1 MQVKFE
7 GLPGVLR
14 VEIRG
19 RETAQQTREL
29 AERIFAEREKHGA
42 LAILMCI
49 RASRPIFK
57 VEDYGLSGILDR
69 LRAVPGLRV
78 AAVTDDSGLHAAH
91 EYIAVLALQRGVPY
105 RAFTSEAR
113 ALARLRDT

>member
-1 MQVKFE
+1 MDVKFE
-7 GLPGVLR
+7 RLRDVLR

-19 RETAQQTREL
+19 RETARETREL
-29 AERIFAEREKHGA
+29 AERVFAEREKQGA

-69 LRAVPGLRV
+69 IRAVPGLRV
-78 AAVTDDSGLHAAH
+78 AVVADESGLHAAH
-91 EYIAVLALQRGVPY
+91 EYIEVLALQRGVPY

-113 ALARLRDT
+113 ALAWLRDN